1 MMRPE
6 NPASYRKI
14 RQKGQL
20 EREKDDEMDHPDSR
34 PIRRADLGASSTWTR
49 REFFKGIGAAGA
61 LAFWPDWLRAGEEPA
76 EKVAFVTGDIY
87 SRHDTGEFAYESAK
101 RLRAV
106 GDRLERDGLLPRLLR
121 VEPRR
126 AGLEWIETV
135 HTPGYVETVK
145 KDVESGAHQLS
156 TGHTLISRES
166 YDVALWA
173 AGGVL
178 AACDQVMDGG
188 AGHAFCA
195 VRPPGHHASTEVGT
209 GFCIFNN
216 AAVAARYLQKK
227 HGLDRVLIIDWDLH
241 HGNGT
246 QDIFYRDGSVFYFST
261 HQWPWYP
268 WTGSAEETGE
278 GAGKGATLNVPLP
291 AGSGDSE
298 FVEAYEGKLRP
309 AMDRFRP
316 DFVLISAGFDSR
328 TADPLGRFRVTD
340 DGFRRLTEIALAI
353 ARDHASGRLV
363 SVLEGGYNLPGLASA
378 VSAHVE
384 TLLRGR

>member
-6 NPASYRKI
+6 APANDRKI
-14 RQKGQL
+14 
-20 EREKDDEMDHPDSR
+20 
-34 PIRRADLGASSTWTR
+34 WTR
-49 REFFKGIGAAGA
+49 RDFFKGIGAAGA
-61 LAFWPDWLRAGEEPA
+61 LAFWPDWLRSGEEQA
-76 EKVAFVTGDIY
+76 AKVAFVTGDIY
-87 SRHDTGEFAYESAK
+87 SRHETGEFAYENAR

-106 GDRLERDGLLPRLLR
+106 RDRLDRDGLLPRLLR
-121 VEPRR
+121 IEPRR
-126 AGLEWIETV
+126 AGLEWIEAV
-135 HTPGYVETVK
+135 HTPGYIATVK
-145 KDVESGAHQLS
+145 KDVESGARQLS
-156 TGHTLISRES
+156 TGHTLICRES

-173 AGGVL
+173 TGGVL
-178 AACDQVMDGG
+178 AACDQVMNGR
-188 AGHAFCA
+188 AGSAFCA
-195 VRPPGHHASTEVGT
+195 VRPPGHHASAEVGM

-227 HGLDRVLIIDWDLH
+227 HGLGRILIVDWDLH

-268 WTGSAEETGE
+268 WTGAAVETGE
-278 GAGKGATLNVPLP
+278 GDGKGATLNVPLP
-291 AGSGDSE
+291 AGSGDRE
-298 FVEAYEGKLRP
+298 FVEAFEGKLRP

-340 DGFRRLTEIALAI
+340 EGFRRLTEIVIAI

-363 SVLEGGYNLPGLASA
+363 SVLEGGYSLTGLASA
-378 VSAHVE
+378 VSAHVG
-384 TLLRGR
+384 TLLGGR